1 MKILKI
7 NLANK
12 LTMLRLLMVPVFI
25 IVFNR
30 YGISN
35 AIPAIIFAVTAFTD
49 FLDGYVARKYK
60 MITTFGKF
68 MDPLVDKV
76 LTQAGYIVLTAA
88 GLIPAWVVVVIIFR
102 ELLIT
107 GLRTIAAS
115 NNITI
120 AASVYGKVKTIT
132 QFLAI
137 IAYLLKGVLTW
148 VPEIVFV
155 TLLYISVFTTVISGL
170 EYLYKNKEVLDLDNI

>member
-1 MKILKI
+1 M

-25 IVFNR
+25 IVFNI
-30 YGISN
+30 YGTTN
-35 AIPAIIFAVTAFTD
+35 AIPAIVFALTAFTD
-49 FLDGYVARKYK
+49 FLDGYIARKYK
-60 MITTFGKF
+60 LVTTFGKF

-76 LTQAGYIVLTAA
+76 LTQAGYVVLTAA
-88 GLIPAWVVVVIIFR
+88 GLIPAWVVIVIIFR

-115 NNITI
+115 NNVTI

-137 IAYLLKGVLTW
+137 IAYLLKGVLSS
-148 VPEIVFV
+148 VPDIVFV
-155 TLLYISVFTTVISGL
+155 ILLYISVLTTIISGI
-170 EYLYKNKEVLDLDNI
+170 EYLYKNKGVLDLDNI